1 MRELVAEF
9 LLRAAK
15 VLAALVV
22 GTVIYLV
29 ITGPVGAAGSPELAV
44 LAFLAGGVTV
54 LLMESSPI

>member
-22 GTVIYLV
+22 GAVIYLV
-29 ITGPVGAAGSPELAV
+29 LTGPVGAAGSPELAV
-44 LAFLAGGVTV
+44 LAFVAGGVTI